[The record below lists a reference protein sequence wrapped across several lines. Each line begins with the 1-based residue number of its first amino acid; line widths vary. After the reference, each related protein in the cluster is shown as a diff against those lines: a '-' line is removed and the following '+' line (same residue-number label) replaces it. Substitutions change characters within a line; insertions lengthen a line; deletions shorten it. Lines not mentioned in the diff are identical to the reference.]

1 MLYLAAGTAIP
12 QRVHGAFVGDEEV
25 KRVAED
31 WKQRGKAIYV
41 EEVTKEQGAVIGMP
55 SIPSGRDSDEEGE
68 ADELY
73 DEAVEFVTQSR
84 RASISAVQRRLRVG
98 YNRAARLIETME
110 AVGVVSPMA
119 ANGNRE
125 VLVAPPPED

>member
-1 MLYLAAGTAIP
+1 MTFNCTIFRFALLITITHVACTGSTA
-12 QRVHGAFVGDEEV
+12 QGESG
-25 KRVAED
+25 
-31 WKQRGKAIYV
+31 

-55 SIPSGRDSDEEGE
+55 SIPSGRDSVEEGE